1 MESRNTVEAIAEG
14 VPCKVLLDT
23 GAQIT
28 LISEAYCIKRGL
40 PIHPI
45 AEEDEIEF
53 SAANGSDMEYVG
65 VTHFQ
70 LEFPD
75 HTYSENIPAL
85 VVPHILYHNF
95 CAHHHRYSYI
105 GKYF

>member
-1 MESRNTVEAIAEG
+1 MKPTVF
-14 VPCKVLLDT
+14 
-23 GAQIT
+23 
-28 LISEAYCIKRGL
+28 KRGL

-95 CAHHHRYSYI
+95 VPITI
-105 GKYF
+105 GTLTLENIFDQLQST